1 MSRSMSH
8 TEIEQSIGENI
19 NFDTNPNRVYR
30 NILSQAS
37 SDDLIIITGS
47 NYIAKEIFHEK

>member
-1 MSRSMSH
+1 MSRSMNH
-8 TEIEQSIGENI
+8 NEIQESIGENI
-19 NFDTNPNRVYR
+19 NFDKDPNRVYN

-47 NYIAKEIFHEK
+47 NYIAKEIFS

>member
-8 TEIEQSIGENI
+8 NEIEVSIGEKI
-19 NFDTNPNRVYR
+19 NFDKNPNRVYS

-37 SDDLIIITGS
+37 SDDLIIITEV
-47 NYIAKEIFHEK
+47 ITLQKKFFHEK